1 MKDVLKIYAKK
12 GNYGWFTP
20 LDNSKQGDERTIYFM
35 ELAFKQGNEPSVSP
49 CRLDIGHC
57 FLSCYPSK
65 SGIKPK
71 LVITEYEVE
80 KTFEGSATVAPAASV
95 NGVPQTAVNQPAPNG
110 GNVYHAPAVPD
121 PVMPYD
127 PYAQGGMGAS
137 YPTVDSP
144 SDEDIPF

>member
-12 GNYGWFTP
+12 GNYGWFAVV
-20 LDNSKQGDERTIYFM
+20 DNGKKDDNERVIYFM
-35 ELAFKQGNEPSVSP
+35 ELAFKQGNEPAVSP

-65 SGIKPK
+65 AGIKPK
-71 LVITEYEVE
+71 LVITEYDVE
-80 KTFEGSATVAPAASV
+80 QTFDNQPAAPQTVA
-95 NGVPQTAVNQPAPNG
+95 NQPAPSG
-110 GNVYHAPAVPD
+110 ANVYHAPAAPD

-137 YPTVDSP
+137 YPTVDSL

>member
-12 GNYGWFTP
+12 GNYGWFAVV
-20 LDNSKQGDERTIYFM
+20 DNGKKDDNERVIYFM
-35 ELAFKQGNEPSVSP
+35 ELAFKQGNEPAVSP

-65 SGIKPK
+65 AGIKPK
-71 LVITEYEVE
+71 LVITEYEIE
-80 KTFEGSATVAPAASV
+80 KAFE
-95 NGVPQTAVNQPAPNG
+95 NQPAAPQTFANPPTPSG
-110 GNVYHAPAVPD
+110 ANVYHAPAAPD

-127 PYAQGGMGAS
+127 PYTQGGMGAS

>member
-12 GNYGWFTP
+12 GNYGWFAVV
-20 LDNSKQGDERTIYFM
+20 DNGKKDDNERVIYFM
-35 ELAFKQGNEPSVSP
+35 ELAFKQGNEPAVSP

-65 SGIKPK
+65 AGIKPK
-71 LVITEYEVE
+71 LVITEYEIE
-80 KTFEGSATVAPAASV
+80 KAFE
-95 NGVPQTAVNQPAPNG
+95 NQPAAPQTVANQPTPSG
-110 GNVYHAPAVPD
+110 ANVYHAPAAPD

-137 YPTVDSP
+137 YSTVDSP

>member
-12 GNYGWFTP
+12 GNYGWFAVV
-20 LDNSKQGDERTIYFM
+20 DNGKKDDNERVIYFM
-35 ELAFKQGNEPSVSP
+35 ELAFKQGNEPAVSP

-65 SGIKPK
+65 AGLKPK
-71 LVITEYEVE
+71 LVITEYEIE
-80 KTFEGSATVAPAASV
+80 KTFE
-95 NGVPQTAVNQPAPNG
+95 NQPAAPQATPSQPVSSG
-110 GNVYHAPAVPD
+110 THVYNAPAVPD

-127 PYAQGGMGAS
+127 PYARNSAGPVS
-137 YPTVDSP
+137 YAAGTV

>member
-12 GNYGWFTP
+12 GNYGWFAVV
-20 LDNSKQGDERTIYFM
+20 DNGKKDDNERVIYFM
-35 ELAFKQGNEPSVSP
+35 ELAFKQGNEPAVSP

-65 SGIKPK
+65 AGIKPK

-80 KTFEGSATVAPAASV
+80 KTFDNQPTA
-95 NGVPQTAVNQPAPNG
+95 PQTAANQPTPSG
-110 GNVYHAPAVPD
+110 TNVYHAPAVPD

-127 PYAQGGMGAS
+127 PYAQNSAGF
-137 YPTVDSP
+137 TP
-144 SDEDIPF
+144 SATETLPDEDIPF

>member
-12 GNYGWFTP
+12 GNYGWFAVV
-20 LDNSKQGDERTIYFM
+20 DNGKKDDNERVIYFM
-35 ELAFKQGNEPSVSP
+35 ELAFKQGNEPAVSP

-65 SGIKPK
+65 VGIKPK

-80 KTFEGSATVAPAASV
+80 KTFEGSAAVAPTDGA
-95 NGVPQTAVNQPAPNG
+95 PQPTVNQAVPNG
-110 GNVYHAPAVPD
+110 GNVYHAPAAPD

-137 YPTVDSP
+137 YPTVDAP

>member
-35 ELAFKQGNEPSVSP
+35 ELAFKQGNEPTVSP

-80 KTFEGSATVAPAASV
+80 KTFEGSATVAPSG
-95 NGVPQTAVNQPAPNG
+95 GVPQTVANQPAPSG
-110 GNVYHAPAVPD
+110 TNVYHAPAVPD

>member
-12 GNYGWFTP
+12 GNYGWFAVV
-20 LDNSKQGDERTIYFM
+20 DNGKKDDNERVIYFM
-35 ELAFKQGNEPSVSP
+35 ELAFKQGNEPAVSP

-65 SGIKPK
+65 AGIKPK
-71 LVITEYEVE
+71 LVITEYEIE
-80 KTFEGSATVAPAASV
+80 KTFEGSTTVTSADGAPQ
-95 NGVPQTAVNQPAPNG
+95 PTVNQAVPNG

-127 PYAQGGMGAS
+127 PYTQGGMGAS
-137 YPTVDSP
+137 YPTTDSP

>member
-12 GNYGWFTP
+12 GNYGWFAVV
-20 LDNSKQGDERTIYFM
+20 DNGKKDDNERVIYFM
-35 ELAFKQGNEPSVSP
+35 ELAFKQGNEPAVSP

-65 SGIKPK
+65 AGIKPK

-80 KTFEGSATVAPAASV
+80 KTFDNQPAAPQTVA
-95 NGVPQTAVNQPAPNG
+95 NQPAPSG
-110 GNVYHAPAVPD
+110 ANVYHAPAAPD

>member
-35 ELAFKQGNEPSVSP
+35 ELAFKQGNEPAVSP

-65 SGIKPK
+65 AGIKPK
-71 LVITEYEVE
+71 LVITEYEIE
-80 KTFEGSATVAPAASV
+80 KTFENQPAAPQTVA
-95 NGVPQTAVNQPAPNG
+95 NQPAPSG
-110 GNVYHAPAVPD
+110 ANVYHAPRNRDVA
-121 PVMPYD
+121 
-127 PYAQGGMGAS
+127 
-137 YPTVDSP
+137 
-144 SDEDIPF
+144 

>member
-12 GNYGWFTP
+12 GNYGWFAVV
-20 LDNSKQGDERTIYFM
+20 DNGKKDDNERVIYFM
-35 ELAFKQGNEPSVSP
+35 ELAFKQGNEPAVSP

-65 SGIKPK
+65 AGIKPK
-71 LVITEYEVE
+71 LVITEYEIE
-80 KTFEGSATVAPAASV
+80 KTFENQPAAS
-95 NGVPQTAVNQPAPNG
+95 QTVANQPVPSGA
-110 GNVYHAPAVPD
+110 NVYHAPAAPD

-127 PYAQGGMGAS
+127 PYAQGSMGAS
-137 YPTVDSP
+137 YPTADSP

>member
-12 GNYGWFTP
+12 GNYGWFAVV
-20 LDNSKQGDERTIYFM
+20 DNGKKDDNERVIYFM
-35 ELAFKQGNEPSVSP
+35 ELAFKQGNEPAVSP

-65 SGIKPK
+65 AGIKPK
-71 LVITEYEVE
+71 LVITEYEIE
-80 KTFEGSATVAPAASV
+80 KTFDNQPAAPQTVA
-95 NGVPQTAVNQPAPNG
+95 NQPAPSG
-110 GNVYHAPAVPD
+110 ANVYHTPAAPD

-127 PYAQGGMGAS
+127 PYAQGSMGAS

>member
-12 GNYGWFTP
+12 GNYGWFAVV
-20 LDNSKQGDERTIYFM
+20 DNGKKDDNERVIYFM
-35 ELAFKQGNEPSVSP
+35 ELAFKQGNEPAVSP

-65 SGIKPK
+65 AGIKPK
-71 LVITEYEVE
+71 LVITEYEIE
-80 KTFEGSATVAPAASV
+80 KTFD
-95 NGVPQTAVNQPAPNG
+95 NQPAAPQTVANQPVPSG
-110 GNVYHAPAVPD
+110 ANVYHAPAAPD

>member
-12 GNYGWFTP
+12 GNYGWFAVV
-20 LDNSKQGDERTIYFM
+20 DNGKKDDNERVIYFM
-35 ELAFKQGNEPSVSP
+35 ELAFKQGNEPAVSP

-65 SGIKPK
+65 AGIKPK

-80 KTFEGSATVAPAASV
+80 KTFDNQPAAPQTVA
-95 NGVPQTAVNQPAPNG
+95 NQPAPSG
-110 GNVYHAPAVPD
+110 ANVYHASAVPD

>member
-35 ELAFKQGNEPSVSP
+35 ELAFKQGNEPAVSP

-65 SGIKPK
+65 AGIKPK
-71 LVITEYEVE
+71 LVITEYEIE
-80 KTFEGSATVAPAASV
+80 KTFENQTAT
-95 NGVPQTAVNQPAPNG
+95 PQTAANQPTPSGA
-110 GNVYHAPAVPD
+110 NVYHAPAVPD

-127 PYAQGGMGAS
+127 PYARNNADFT
-137 YPTVDSP
+137 PPATETLP
-144 SDEDIPF
+144 DEDIPF

>member
-12 GNYGWFTP
+12 GNYGWFAVV
-20 LDNSKQGDERTIYFM
+20 DNGKKDDNERVIYFM
-35 ELAFKQGNEPSVSP
+35 ELAFKQGNEPAVSP

-65 SGIKPK
+65 AGITPK
-71 LVITEYEVE
+71 LVITEYEIE
-80 KTFEGSATVAPAASV
+80 KTFE
-95 NGVPQTAVNQPAPNG
+95 NQPAAPQATPSQPVSSG
-110 GNVYHAPAVPD
+110 AHVYNAPAVPD

-127 PYAQGGMGAS
+127 PYARNSAGPVS
-137 YPTVDSP
+137 YAAGTV

>member
-35 ELAFKQGNEPSVSP
+35 ELAFKQGNEPAVSP

-65 SGIKPK
+65 AGIKPK
-71 LVITEYEVE
+71 LVITEYEIE
-80 KTFEGSATVAPAASV
+80 KTFENQPAT
-95 NGVPQTAVNQPAPNG
+95 PQTAANQPTPSG
-110 GNVYHAPAVPD
+110 TNVYHAPAVPD

-127 PYAQGGMGAS
+127 PYARNNADFAP
-137 YPTVDSP
+137 PTTETLP
-144 SDEDIPF
+144 DEDIPF

>member
-35 ELAFKQGNEPSVSP
+35 ELAFKQGNEPAVSP
-49 CRLDIGHC
+49 CRLDTGHC

-65 SGIKPK
+65 AGIKPK
-71 LVITEYEVE
+71 LVITEYEIE
-80 KTFEGSATVAPAASV
+80 KTFENQTAT
-95 NGVPQTAVNQPAPNG
+95 PQTAANQPTPSG
-110 GNVYHAPAVPD
+110 TNVYHAPAVPD

-127 PYAQGGMGAS
+127 PYARNNADFT
-137 YPTVDSP
+137 PPATETL

>member
-12 GNYGWFTP
+12 GNYGWFAVV
-20 LDNSKQGDERTIYFM
+20 DNGKKDDNERVIYFM
-35 ELAFKQGNEPSVSP
+35 ELAFKQGNEPAVSP

-65 SGIKPK
+65 AGIKPK
-71 LVITEYEVE
+71 LVITEYEIE
-80 KTFEGSATVAPAASV
+80 KTFENQTAT
-95 NGVPQTAVNQPAPNG
+95 PQTAANQPTPSG
-110 GNVYHAPAVPD
+110 TNVYHAPAVPD

-127 PYAQGGMGAS
+127 PYAQNSAGFTPPAAE
-137 YPTVDSP
+137 TV